1 MAKQTIQIADK
12 PTEDEILALLKSSE
26 IGLAVLKG
34 LLGQSASAPFG
45 TTGRPV
51 PH

>member
-34 LLGQSASAPFG
+34 LLG
-45 TTGRPV
+45 
-51 PH
+51 

>member
-26 IGLAVLKG
+26 IGLAVLKEIG
-34 LLGQSASAPFG
+34 RASC
-45 TTGRPV
+45 RERV
-51 PH
+51 